1 MINLA
6 IALTDDYMGLGRFDD
21 ALEMS
26 SLAFEL
32 VGRSSGSSLVGA
44 VLKVQGMTH
53 MAVGRVA
60 ESRGFLTEAL
70 RLAHHNG
77 VDPVTEGDALILLS
91 AGAALERSDDLAA
104 RLWGAGEAI
113 LADLGI
119 AARSRLVPAVMDEIN
134 ALEGR
139 LEGRFQ
145 ALATSGS
152 ASPTKVVEGVL
163 AERPD

>member
-1 MINLA
+1 
-6 IALTDDYMGLGRFDD
+6 
-21 ALEMS
+21 
-26 SLAFEL
+26 
-32 VGRSSGSSLVGA
+32 
-44 VLKVQGMTH
+44 MTH
-53 MAVGRVA
+53 IAVGRVA

-119 AARSRLVPAVMDEIN
+119 AQQSRLVPAVMDEIT
-134 ALEGR
+134 ALDGS
-139 LEGRFQ
+139 LAGRFQ

-152 ASPTKVVEGVL
+152 PPQRKLWRASWPSVPTESAPPGPL
-163 AERPD
+163 GTGQDARCC